1 MEEVIVKILLIVI
14 TTFCFV
20 AIIMPFI
27 KKLAMQIGAVDIPR
41 TRHIHTKPMPK
52 MGGIGIFLGF
62 LLGYMLFSETS
73 VQMNSILIG
82 GFLIILIGLI
92 DDMTELKPS
101 VKFIGQLASAC
112 VIVFYGQFL
121 LDNVSAFGIDLHFGI
136 LAYPITVFFILGCI
150 NCINLIDGL
159 DGLSGGISSIY
170 FLTVGIIATIQGH
183 FGLDFVLSFVMLGST
198 LGFLVHNFHPA
209 SIFAGDSGSMFM
221 GFIISVIALLGFKN
235 VTMTSLIIP
244 LLILAIPILD
254 TLFAIIRRLL
264 KGESPS
270 KADKFHIHHQ
280 LLNRNFS
287 QTATVLIIYFI
298 DLLFAFASILY
309 VLKDRT
315 LGYIVYGVLTV
326 IVFIFIIK
334 TNVVIDKDNNIII
347 DKIKKIKHDKEEN
360 DNIIKKKD
368 NKIKNKTKKYRTAMF
383 FFEYY
388 IKL

>member
-73 VQMNSILIG
+73 IQMNSILIG

-136 LAYPITVFFILGCI
+136 LAYPITIFFILGCI

-170 FLTVGIIATIQGH
+170 FLTIGIIATIQGH

-347 DKIKKIKHDKEEN
+347 DKIKKIKHDKDEIN
-360 DNIIKKKD
+360 NNIIKKKD
-368 NKIKNKTKKYRTAMF
+368 NKIKNKTKK
-383 FFEYY
+383 
-388 IKL
+388 

>member
-1 MEEVIVKILLIVI
+1 MEEVIVKIIMIVV

-20 AIIMPFI
+20 ALIMPFI
-27 KKLAMQIGAVDIPR
+27 KRLALQIGAVDMPR
-41 TRHIHTKPMPK
+41 TRHIHSKPMPK

-62 LLGYMLFSETS
+62 LLGYMFFSEPS

-82 GFLIILIGLI
+82 GFIIILIGLI
-92 DDMTELKPS
+92 DDMTELKPLI
-101 VKFIGQLASAC
+101 KFIGQLASAC

-121 LDNVSAFGIDLHFGI
+121 LNDVSAFGIYLHFGV
-136 LAYPITVFFILGCI
+136 LAYPITIFFILGCI

-159 DGLSGGISSIY
+159 DGLSSGISSIY
-170 FLTVGIIATIQGH
+170 FLTVGIIAVMQGK

-209 SIFAGDSGSMFM
+209 SIFVGDSGSMFM

-244 LLILAIPILD
+244 LLLIAIPILD
-254 TLFAIIRRLL
+254 TLFAIVRRLL

-287 QTATVLIIYFI
+287 QTATVLIIYLI

-309 VLKDRT
+309 VLQDRK
-315 LGYIVYGVLTV
+315 LGYIIYGILTLIVL
-326 IVFIFIIK
+326 IFILK
-334 TNVVIDKDNNIII
+334 TNVVFDKDNNIII
-347 DKIKKIKHDKEEN
+347 DKIKKVKDINNEEKE
-360 DNIIKKKD
+360 DI
-368 NKIKNKTKKYRTAMF
+368 KIKNKNSKKKVTKNLK
-383 FFEYY
+383 
-388 IKL
+388 K